1 MLMPVEIM
9 DHVHACN
16 KIAGTTAA
24 HSWTAGDQAP
34 LSSFSGHSVRS
45 QAKVTA
51 SAGRGDTEMVDVDYL
66 DNGHGLTKL
75 VLKFVF
81 RARKTPSSA
90 RRV

>member
-51 SAGRGDTEMVDVDYL
+51 SAGRGDIEMVDYL
-66 DNGHGLTKL
+66 DRCHGLTKL